1 MRQSQGARMQAAH
14 RATQVMERI
23 QTLASFSAMPNGILR
38 AYLTEEHRQAHQQ
51 LAQWMTQAGL
61 EIWQDE
67 VGNQWGRKVS
77 AHPEMPTLIIGS
89 HSDTVANAGGYDGP
103 LGILLAIEALDALK
117 GVDLPFHVDVVA
129 FADEE
134 GTRFQTTLLGS
145 SPVAGMWNPA
155 LLDRKDKDGVTIGE
169 AMKRFGLDPD
179 KVVDAARKP
188 EETLA
193 YLEVHIEQGPLLES
207 LDLPVG
213 VVTAIAGAKRF
224 LIDVSGV
231 AGHAGTVPLPLRHD
245 ALCGTA
251 EMIACIEAF
260 ATEHEIVATVGKC
273 EVRSAAVNVIPG
285 QVQFS
290 LDIRSQSQDKLDYC
304 APLLMTQLAAI
315 ADKRGLTITHE
326 QIYQAQ
332 AVPCSDR
339 LQQVWADV
347 VESATGKDVCYLAS
361 GAGHDAMVMA
371 NIAEMGMLFVRC
383 EKGISHNPRE
393 NVETQDVAVALDC
406 LINMIRSLSP
416 SRAGTD

>member
-1 MRQSQGARMQAAH
+1 MTAEH
-14 RATQVMERI
+14 RATQVMEKI
-23 QTLASFSAMPNGILR
+23 QTLASFSAMQDGILR

-51 LAQWMTQAGL
+51 LARWMTQAGL
-61 EIWQDE
+61 ETWQDE
-67 VGNQWGRKVS
+67 VGNQWGRKV
-77 AHPEMPTLIIGS
+77 AANPELPTLIIGS

-103 LGILLAIEALDALK
+103 LGILLAIEALDALQ
-117 GVDLPFHVDVVA
+117 DTELPFHVDVVA

-145 SPVAGMWNPA
+145 SPVAGLWNPA
-155 LLDRKDKDGVTIGE
+155 LLDRQDAEGISIGE
-169 AMKRFGLDPD
+169 AMRHFGLEPD
-179 KVVDAARKP
+179 NVAQAARKP

-245 ALCGTA
+245 ALCGVA
-251 EMIACIEAF
+251 QMIATIEAF

-273 EVRSAAVNVIPG
+273 DVRSAAVNVIPG

-290 LDIRSQSQDKLDYC
+290 LDIRSQSQEKLDRC
-304 APLLMTQLAAI
+304 TQLLMQQLATI
-315 ADKRGLTITHE
+315 GEKRGLNVVHE

-339 LQQVWADV
+339 LQQLWAQV

-371 NIAEMGMLFVRC
+371 NLADMGMLFVRC
-383 EKGISHNPRE
+383 EKGISHNPKE
-393 NVETQDVAVALDC
+393 NVQTQDVAVALDC
-406 LINMIRSLSP
+406 LIRMIQSVS
-416 SRAGTD
+416 SYQTGTC